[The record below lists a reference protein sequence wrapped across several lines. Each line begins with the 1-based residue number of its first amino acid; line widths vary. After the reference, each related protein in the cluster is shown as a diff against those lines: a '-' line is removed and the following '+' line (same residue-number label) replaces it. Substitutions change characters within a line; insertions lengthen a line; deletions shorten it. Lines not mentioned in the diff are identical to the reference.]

1 MFALGCVPVPSVPA
15 HWPPPDAHK
24 APHTSMPLRLL
35 VSRIM
40 TYSKNEIRYLVANK
54 RYKMGKPVLTDEE

>member
-1 MFALGCVPVPSVPA
+1 M
-15 HWPPPDAHK
+15 H
-24 APHTSMPLRLL
+24 

-54 RYKMGKPVLTDEE
+54 RFKMGKPVLTDEE